1 MLNLPDR
8 IGLLTR
14 LGAYMRDNDGQWQAV
29 CERAHT
35 SNPWFAPEFI
45 SLAVSN
51 IARELLDGEAL
62 AAWCAHYHVQDAPVQ
77 KNVGIIMAGNIPL
90 VGFHDFLC
98 VFAAGHRQ
106 TIKLSSKDNVLL
118 PHLLAKLHEWEP
130 QTRSLVQTADL
141 LKGCDAYIATGSNN
155 SSRYFEY
162 YFRNKPHII
171 RKNRTSVAILH
182 GNEPAEELEK
192 LADDVYTYF
201 GLGCR
206 NVTQVFVPSGYDFLP
221 MLQAFRKYD
230 HLMENHKYKHNYDYG
245 LALQII
251 NQQYYMTND
260 SIILTENPSA
270 YSPVSQLHYQ
280 FYQQVDNV
288 YQQLNPEEIQ
298 CIAGTTKIPL
308 GAAQRPGLYDYA
320 DGVDTMQF
328 LSALTPSVS
337 DKNRT

>member
-1 MLNLPDR
+1 MLNLSDR

-14 LGAYMRDNDGQWQAV
+14 LGAYMIGNEEQWQAA
-29 CERAHT
+29 RQQAHI
-35 SNPWFAPEFI
+35 SNAWFTPEFI

-51 IARELLDGEAL
+51 IAQELLDEEAL
-62 AAWCAHYHVQDAPVQ
+62 GVWCTHYQVQDAPTV

-106 TIKLSSKDNVLL
+106 TIKLSSKDDVLL
-118 PHLLAKLHEWEP
+118 RHLIEKLYEWEP
-130 QTRSLVQTADL
+130 ETRSLVQMAEL

-162 YFRNKPHII
+162 YFRNRPHII
-171 RKNRTSVAILH
+171 RKNRTSVAILN
-182 GNEPAEELEK
+182 GNESAADLEK
-192 LADDVYTYF
+192 LADDVYSYF
-201 GLGCR
+201 GFGCR
-206 NVTQVFVPSGYDFLP
+206 NVTQVFVPAGYDFLP

-260 SIILTENPSA
+260 SIILTENPSS

-280 FYQQVDNV
+280 FYRQVDDV
-288 YQQLNPEEIQ
+288 YHRLNPEEIQ
-298 CIAGTTKIPL
+298 CIAGTPKIPL

-320 DGVDTMQF
+320 DGIDTMKF
-328 LSALTPSVS
+328 LTTLTPSVS
-337 DKNRT
+337 DKSRT